1 MLITKE
7 NVAMRNKFLLKLFIL
22 ILVAI
27 IPFIFWGCGTM
38 SNGQREKRLKE
49 LLRNKYGEDFE
60 IRELYVTGKVD
71 AWCYPVN
78 DPTMIIKVDTT
89 LNMDEIGMDN
99 YIQSIICRQI
109 DNELTPSFQ
118 QVFKGCYL
126 SSHNFYGNT
135 NDYYD
140 YYNSINMKS
149 FAQYVQKKGSKD
161 CYTISVFIDID
172 SISSNNVLF
181 EYEEINKI
189 IGELQK
195 KGDNTSV
202 FVDLYF
208 CDNKRIIEA
217 QNAISNYSWKDSE
230 NSETDIYDVIQKIP
244 EIEIYFGRDADSY
257 LWVNG
262 EKIELSY
269 QVYKK
274 EREAVINE

>member
-1 MLITKE
+1 MKKRAILR
-7 NVAMRNKFLLKLFIL
+7 NVVL
-22 ILVAI
+22 ILVVLI
-27 IPFIFWGCGTM
+27 ILTLTAGCKRPMTT
-38 SNGQREKRLKE
+38 SAREKRLKE
-49 LLRNKYGEDFE
+49 LLKDKYGEDFE

-109 DNELTPSFQ
+109 DNELTPGFQ

-126 SSHNFYGNT
+126 SSNNDYGNT

-161 CYTISVFIDID
+161 YYTIAVFIDID

-202 FVDLYF
+202 FVNLYF

-230 NSETDIYDVIQKIP
+230 NSETDIYDVIKKIP
-244 EIEIYFGRDADSY
+244 KIEIYFGRDADSY
-257 LWVNG
+257 LMVNG